1 LARPGVFAAFGA
13 AVAGRRLHVAAK
25 RWICATDP
33 GYFDRLSPGSVRSL
47 VWSVAQQCRGDQ
59 VRCRIL
65 ARR

>member
-1 LARPGVFAAFGA
+1 
-13 AVAGRRLHVAAK
+13 LHVAAK